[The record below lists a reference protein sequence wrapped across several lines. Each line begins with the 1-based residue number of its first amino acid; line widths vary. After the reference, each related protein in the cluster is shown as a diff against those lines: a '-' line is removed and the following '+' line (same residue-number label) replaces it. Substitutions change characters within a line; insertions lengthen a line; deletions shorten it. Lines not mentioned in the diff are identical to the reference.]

1 MEAII
6 NRPSLS
12 ALAGAVLGLC
22 AGLALITAGALNV
35 PNALIAIVVL
45 AMLMGLLVPTSS
57 RPASGVGDRS
67 SFEARDSTEQELDR
81 WLASRAAAGRSMQPT
96 DALTVE
102 AARCLRRSVSR
113 EQLVA
118 AWERLQA
125 GDTVR
130 RLRHRTV
137 GGAA

>member
-1 MEAII
+1 MEAI

-22 AGLALITAGALNV
+22 TGLALLAAGALNV

-118 AWERLQA
+118 AWERRHA
-125 GDTVR
+125 VVAVENVT
-130 RLRHRTV
+130 RLLN
-137 GGAA
+137 GGAS

>member
-1 MEAII
+1 MEAI

-12 ALAGAVLGLC
+12 ALAGAVLGLFT
-22 AGLALITAGALNV
+22 GLALLAAGALNV
-35 PNALIAIVVL
+35 SNALIAIAVL
-45 AMLMGLLVPTSS
+45 AALAWLLIPTSS
-57 RPASGVGDRS
+57 RPASSVGDRS
-67 SFEARDSTEQELDR
+67 SIDARDSIGQELDR
-81 WLASRAAAGRSMQPT
+81 WLASRAAAGRSTTPT

-102 AARCLRRSVSR
+102 ATRCLRRRVAR

-125 GDTVR
+125 RDTVR
-130 RLRHRTV
+130 RLAHRPV